1 MKTSLFDFDLPES
14 QIAQYPVSPR
24 HMAKLLHIKDQKF
37 HDHHAIDLPDLLQ
50 EGDLLIFNNT
60 KVIPSRLFAN
70 KETGAK
76 IEIMLHKQ
84 ESLGIWRA
92 FARPA
97 RKVPKGT
104 VIYFNDQTS
113 ALIEESFGEGEILLK
128 FNMEATEVMP
138 WLEQYAAMPLPP
150 YIRGGIA
157 SGEDETNYQT
167 IYAKEKGAVAAPTA
181 GLHFTEEL
189 FTRLKQKGIKHQEV
203 TLHVG
208 AGTFLPVKA
217 DNILDHKMHA
227 EWGKISTETCDA
239 IMETK
244 RSGGRVIAVGT
255 TSLRILESAAIKK
268 GEIKPWQ
275 GETDIFIY
283 PGFEFSII
291 DGLLTNFHLPQS
303 TLFMLVSAICGLQTM
318 KDAYQYAIDNQYR
331 FYSYGDCCLMYP
343 TDQKEV

>member
-1 MKTSLFDFDLPES
+1 MKTSLFDFTLPES
-14 QIAQYPVSPR
+14 QIAQYPAYPR
-24 HMAKLLHIKDQKF
+24 HMAKLLHIKDQSF
-37 HDHHAIDLPDLLQ
+37 QNHHVIDLPELLQ

-60 KVIPSRLFAN
+60 KVIPSRLFA
-70 KETGAK
+70 KKATGAK

-84 ESLGIWRA
+84 EELGLWRA
-92 FARPA
+92 FAKPA

-104 VIYFNDQTS
+104 EIYFDDQKS
-113 ALIEESFGEGEILLK
+113 AFIEDVFEGGEVQLK
-128 FNMEATEVMP
+128 FNMNPTEVMP

-157 SGEDETNYQT
+157 SDEDAADYQT

-189 FTRLKQKGIKHQEV
+189 FSKLQQKGINCQEI

-208 AGTFLPVKA
+208 AGTFLPVKV
-217 DNILDHKMHA
+217 DDILEHKMHA
-227 EWGKISTETCDA
+227 EWGKISQETCDA
-239 IMETK
+239 IMKTK
-244 RSGGRVIAVGT
+244 QKGRRVIAVGT
-255 TSLRILESAAIKK
+255 TSLRILESAAIQKDK
-268 GEIKPWQ
+268 IKPWQ

-303 TLFMLVSAICGLQTM
+303 TLFMLVSAIAGLETM
-318 KDAYQYAIDNQYR
+318 KDAYSHAIKHQYR
-331 FYSYGDCCLMYP
+331 FYSYGDCCLMYL
-343 TDQKEV
+343 KERL